1 MKTRNQFS
9 TIANLIGEPARA
21 IMLWNMTDG
30 RAYTAGELALVS
42 DISPQSASNHLNKLV
57 SVDLLK
63 VEKQG
68 KHTYYRFARKEVED
82 AMDAV
87 ANLIPNK
94 KAIRKESTYKN
105 GEIQYCRTCY
115 DHLAGKIA
123 VDLTQS
129 LVNRKILILEDD
141 KFLINPKKEIWFE
154 KIGINLIDAG
164 KNKRHFAKPCLDW
177 TERKYHLAGALGA
190 ALLLQ
195 MQKLNW
201 IRKKNNS
208 RIILLTVEGK
218 NNFRELGLDIR

>member
-1 MKTRNQFS
+1 METKNQFL

-21 IMLWNMTDG
+21 MMLWNLADG

-42 DISPQSASNHLNKLV
+42 EISPQSASNHLNKLV
-57 SVDLLK
+57 NADLLK

-68 KHTYYRFARKEVED
+68 KHRYYRFARKEVED
-82 AMDAV
+82 AMDAI
-87 ANLIPNK
+87 AKLIPNK
-94 KAIRKESTYKN
+94 KAIRKESINKN

-129 LVNRKILILEDD
+129 LVNQKILILEDEE
-141 KFLINPKKEIWFE
+141 FLVNPKKEIWFE
-154 KIGINLIDAG
+154 KIGINLIDLR

-177 TERKYHLAGALGA
+177 TERKYHLAGGLGA

-195 MQKLNW
+195 MKKMNW
-201 IRKKNNS
+201 ITAKKNS
-208 RIILLTVEGK
+208 RILLVTVEGK
-218 NNFRELGLDIR
+218 KNLRELGLHIL